1 MGMGEHFETFAK
13 KLCEFCMKNYVIPYL
28 HNHGYI
34 MSYRAKVV
42 SKNTSNQTMQIQKPF
57 DNTITLPYSD
67 SASSL
72 AAGNECVVLSL
83 GDSSNSM
90 VFSDGMLND
99 TAYNVLYATSS
110 SGATASAKVASTE
123 NGNFV
128 LATGAMVRV
137 KFTNGNTYNG
147 TATLNVDGTGAVNI
161 ARVGTTTTTRY
172 YWTAGEVVDFVY
184 DGTNFVMSAKGT
196 ASTTYYGL
204 VKLTTTAT
212 SASTSLVPTAS
223 CVDAKIALK
232 VPDAPSAAGNYIL
245 TCSVDSG
252 GNATYSWS

>member
-1 MGMGEHFETFAK
+1 MAEHFETFAK
-13 KLCEFCMKNYVIPYL
+13 KLCEYCMKNFVIPYL
-28 HNHGYI
+28 KEHGYI
-34 MSYRAKVV
+34 MSYRAKVI
-42 SKNTSNQTMQIQKPF
+42 SKDTSTQTMEIQKPF
-57 DNTITLPYSD
+57 DNTITVPYSE

-72 AAGNECVVLSL
+72 GAGNQCVVLSL
-83 GDSSNSM
+83 GDSSNSI
-90 VFSDGMLND
+90 VIADGRLND
-99 TAYNVLYATSS
+99 TVHGVWYAESS
-110 SGATASAKVASTE
+110 TGGNTAAKVASTE

-161 ARVGTTTTTRY
+161 VRVGTTTTTRY

-232 VPDAPSAAGNYIL
+232 VPDPPTAQGAYTL
-245 TCSVDSG
+245 TCTVDSG
-252 GNATYSWS
+252 GNPTYSWT